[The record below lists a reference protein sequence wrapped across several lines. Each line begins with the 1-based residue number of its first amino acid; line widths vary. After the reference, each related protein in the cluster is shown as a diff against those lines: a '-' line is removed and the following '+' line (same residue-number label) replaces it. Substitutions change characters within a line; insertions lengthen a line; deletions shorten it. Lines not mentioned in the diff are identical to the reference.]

1 MQDLKGCIRKYKHV
15 DDELRDLNKQVY
27 DLREKRKMLEIEIG
41 DILRDPK
48 FEAYSKLKI
57 EEDGSMIKIARPN
70 TWSKA
75 WTLSKK
81 DLAEHIQAFFASGM
95 TKNADNCYEFI
106 LEQQKR
112 KLVSE
117 EFSLTRIVPSE
128 NVEQE

>member
-1 MQDLKGCIRKYKHV
+1 MQDLKGCIKQYKSV
-15 DDELRDLNKQVY
+15 DDELRALNKQVY

-57 EEDGSMIKIARPN
+57 EEDGSTIKISRPN

-81 DLAEHIQAFFASGM
+81 DLTEHVHAYFGS
-95 TKNADNCYEFI
+95 TPVRNADSCIEFI
-106 LEQQKR
+106 VERQKE
-112 KLVSE
+112 KLIAD
-117 EFSLTRIVPSE
+117 EFSLTRIVASE
-128 NVEQE
+128 NVDQE

>member
-1 MQDLKGCIRKYKHV
+1 MQDLKGCIKQYKNV
-15 DDELRDLNKQVY
+15 DDELRALNKQVY

-57 EEDGSMIKIARPN
+57 EEDGSTIKIQRPN

-81 DLAEHIQAFFASGM
+81 DLTEHLQAYFALGGS
-95 TKNADNCYEFI
+95 KNADACYEFI
-106 LEQQKR
+106 LERQKE

-117 EFSLTRIVPSE
+117 EFSLTRIVASE